1 MPSSYPTDSHYKIS
15 LRFCTSLHLLVV
27 PSSSSSSLISDLSHP
42 PSLPLA
48 TRKTMINGILI
59 EENLWCK
66 FLLMASNWI
75 KMFFFCHLQRRR
87 LRRKKKEREQKW
99 DGRRGEKKECRVR
112 WMSMLSQDERKQ
124 FFNTE
129 NCWTRKRKKSYS
141 VILLLNCIRFWA
153 IKMYP

>member
-42 PSLPLA
+42 PSLSLA

-99 DGRRGEKKECRVR
+99 DGRRGEKRMSSEMNEHVVSR
-112 WMSMLSQDERKQ
+112 WTKTIFQHRKLLDSQA
-124 FFNTE
+124 
-129 NCWTRKRKKSYS
+129 KKK
-141 VILLLNCIRFWA
+141 VIQSF
-153 IKMYP
+153 YF